1 MYKSCNLVS
10 NICVHASAEAKQP
23 IAIIIPHEPN
33 LRHVLAQ
40 RSMPGV
46 DATAS
51 LPDLCHNQAVQE
63 LVLKE
68 CNVVGKKNDFKAME
82 MLEAV
87 IMTAEEWTPESG
99 LVTAAQKVQR
109 SKIAKHFQEEIQVRV
124 PSMKVDRADGGRRR
138 FIRTSEGEGVIP
150 TRGSCFTLSPS
161 CTFPIFF

>member
-124 PSMKVDRADGGRRR
+124 PSMK
-138 FIRTSEGEGVIP
+138 S
-150 TRGSCFTLSPS
+150 
-161 CTFPIFF
+161 